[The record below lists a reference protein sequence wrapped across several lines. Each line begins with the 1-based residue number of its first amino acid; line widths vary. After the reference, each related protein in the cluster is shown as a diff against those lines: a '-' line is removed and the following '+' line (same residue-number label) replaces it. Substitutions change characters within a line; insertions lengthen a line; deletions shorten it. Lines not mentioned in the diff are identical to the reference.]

1 VAPKTFTKVVSMTA
15 STTPPPP
22 LAIVTGAT
30 AGLGLETAKGL
41 ASAGYRVIIAGRN
54 PEKGKLACHA
64 IRAQQPGAKV
74 RFEWLDL
81 NSLDS
86 VHQFAA
92 RLRESETSLQRL
104 VNNAGIMA
112 LPKFERTEDGFER
125 QFGVNYLGHFL
136 LTSLLL
142 PLLIASSSASEPGAE
157 SSHPDSPSPGSPR
170 VVQLASLA
178 HRSGRIDFDD
188 LNGERDYDPWRAY
201 RQSKLAMLLFAQA
214 LQKRSDQHGWG
225 ILSVAAHPG
234 LSRTALFDAGV
245 KSRPLIG
252 SAFKLV
258 MPLISQ
264 TAAEGARPTLHA
276 ALADDVCPGDYFGP
290 DGFSETKGA
299 PKRAHR
305 SQVAKDQA
313 VEDRLW
319 EVSCELTG
327 AVWSNAQAR

>member
-1 VAPKTFTKVVSMTA
+1 MRD
-15 STTPPPP
+15 TTSPSAP

-41 ASAGYRVIIAGRN
+41 ASAGYRVIVAGRN

-64 IRAQQPGAKV
+64 VRNHQSGAEV
-74 RFEWLDL
+74 RFELLDL
-81 NSLDS
+81 DSLDS
-86 VHQFAA
+86 VRQFAT
-92 RLRESETSLQRL
+92 RLRESESSLQRL
-104 VNNAGIMA
+104 INNAGIMA
-112 LPKFERTEDGFER
+112 PPRLERTQDGFER

-142 PLLIASSSASEPGAE
+142 PLLVAAE
-157 SSHPDSPSPGSPR
+157 SSKPESRPR
-170 VVQLASLA
+170 VVQLSSLA
-178 HRSGRIDFDD
+178 HRSGRIDFGD
-188 LNGERDYDPWRAY
+188 LDSGKQYDPWRAY

-214 LQKRSDQHGWG
+214 LQKQSDQHGWG
-225 ILSVAAHPG
+225 LLSVAAHPG

-245 KSRPLIG
+245 KSRALIG

-264 TAAEGARPTLHA
+264 SAAAGARPTLHA
-276 ALADDVCPGDYFGP
+276 ALGDDVRPGDYFGP

-299 PKRAHR
+299 PRRAHR
-305 SQVAKDQA
+305 SNAAKDQA

-327 AVWSNAQAR
+327 AAWTALSVAAGQ

>member
-1 VAPKTFTKVVSMTA
+1 MTESAPA
-15 STTPPPP
+15 AAP

-41 ASAGYRVIIAGRN
+41 AANGYRVIVAGRN
-54 PEKGKLACHA
+54 ADKGKLACHA
-64 IRAQQPGAKV
+64 VRAHQPGAEV

-81 NSLDS
+81 DSLAS
-86 VHQFAA
+86 VRQFAA
-92 RLRESETSLQRL
+92 RLRERETELHRL
-104 VNNAGIMA
+104 INNAGIMA
-112 LPKFERTEDGFER
+112 LPKRERTEDGFER

-142 PLLIASSSASEPGAE
+142 PLLAAASSGDSAPA
-157 SSHPDSPSPGSPR
+157 R
-170 VVQLASLA
+170 VVQLSSLA
-178 HRSGRIDFDD
+178 HRGGKIAFDD

-214 LQKRSDQHGWG
+214 LQRQSDRHGWG
-225 ILSVAAHPG
+225 LLSVAAHPG

-245 KSRPLIG
+245 KSRALIG
-252 SAFKLV
+252 QAFKLV

-264 TAAEGARPTLHA
+264 TADQGARPTLHA
-276 ALADDVCPGDYFGP
+276 ALADDVGPGDYFGP
-290 DGFSETKGA
+290 DGFSETRGA

-305 SQVAKDQA
+305 STSARDQA

-319 EVSCELTG
+319 TVSCELTG
-327 AVWSNAQAR
+327 AAWSSDG

>member
-1 VAPKTFTKVVSMTA
+1 MTE
-15 STTPPPP
+15 SVPPAAP

-41 ASAGYRVIIAGRN
+41 AANGYRVIVAGRN
-54 PEKGKLACHA
+54 ADKGKLACHA
-64 IRAQQPGAKV
+64 VRAHQPGAEV

-81 NSLDS
+81 DSLES
-86 VHQFAA
+86 VRQFAA
-92 RLRESETSLQRL
+92 RLRERETELHRL
-104 VNNAGIMA
+104 INNAGIMA
-112 LPKFERTEDGFER
+112 LPRRQRTEDGFER

-142 PLLIASSSASEPGAE
+142 PQLIAASSSGSESAPA
-157 SSHPDSPSPGSPR
+157 R
-170 VVQLASLA
+170 VVQLSSLA

-214 LQKRSDQHGWG
+214 LQQRSDQHGWG
-225 ILSVAAHPG
+225 LLSVAAHPG

-245 KSRPLIG
+245 KSRALIG
-252 SAFKLV
+252 QAFKLV
-258 MPLISQ
+258 MPLVSQ
-264 TAAEGARPTLHA
+264 SADQGARPTLHA
-276 ALADDVCPGDYFGP
+276 ALADDVRPGDYFGP
-290 DGFSETKGA
+290 NGFSETRGA

-305 SQVAKDQA
+305 SAAARDRA

-319 EVSCELTG
+319 KVSCELTG
-327 AVWSNAQAR
+327 AAWSSHG